1 MILGDKLCHMHI
13 LKINSIKVK
22 FSDDALLQ
30 GITIDKNLTFKHNVK
45 NLFRKAQYKLHSLR
59 CIRKFLTMEK
69 VKILG
74 NTFIDC
80 QFSFALL
87 L

>member
-1 MILGDKLCHMHI
+1 MHI

-22 FSDDALLQ
+22 VSDNALLQ
-30 GITIDKNLTFKHNVK
+30 GITIDKNLTFKRNVK
-45 NLFRKAQYKLHSLR
+45 NLLRKAQYKLHSLR

-74 NTFIDC
+74 NAFIDC

>member
-45 NLFRKAQYKLHSLR
+45 NLFRKAQYKLHS
-59 CIRKFLTMEK
+59 
-69 VKILG
+69 
-74 NTFIDC
+74 
-80 QFSFALL
+80 
-87 L
+87 